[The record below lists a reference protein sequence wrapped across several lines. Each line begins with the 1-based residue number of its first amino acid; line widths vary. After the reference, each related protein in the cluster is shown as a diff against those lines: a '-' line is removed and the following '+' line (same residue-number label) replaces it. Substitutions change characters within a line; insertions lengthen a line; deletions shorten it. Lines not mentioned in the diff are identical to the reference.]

1 MFLSLQ
7 APYGW
12 LVDLINRFV
21 EKGGLDCIIDIV
33 DTMDKMSSNV
43 LASLLKPFG
52 VCAPY
57 LNPEVIGFKL
67 GSMADK
73 VVQFISKMEADDMK
87 DKVCL
92 TTCYLS

>member
-1 MFLSLQ
+1 MKYFCFSQ

-33 DTMDKMSSNV
+33 ETMDKMSSNV

-87 DKVCL
+87 DKVFL
-92 TTCYLS
+92 ISE